1 MQLKCSVPLE
11 VYAGIA
17 LDGLGHR
24 SFSADLHVYALPRY
38 AHQATH
44 RWIESSPMGSCLAV
58 PAACQRC
65 RCHSGPVPTLVHE
78 LLGLH
83 TRLDS
88 VIMMPL
94 ICCVSS

>member
-44 RWIESSPMGSCLAV
+44 RWIESSPMGSC
-58 PAACQRC
+58 PAAPLSLQHVSDVAVIPDLFQYFCA
-65 RCHSGPVPTLVHE
+65 SFGPCIPA
-78 LLGLH
+78 
-83 TRLDS
+83 
-88 VIMMPL
+88 
-94 ICCVSS
+94 